1 MQRKKQV
8 IILAV
13 IAAIV
18 SIGFFDLIRFTY
30 KLKAIEISKGS
41 KVIQKFLEIYPDARC
56 KVTETYIS
64 EEGDVYA
71 VTSSWQLDRKLGRWG
86 KPIDGK
92 PHYCWVVTW
101 YAPKGWLHPFV
112 AVCMDKDDWMIVL
125 VYAAEFAVT
134 S

>member
-30 KLKAIEISKGS
+30 SNVDKLKAIEISKGS

-64 EEGDVYA
+64 EA
-71 VTSSWQLDRKLGRWG
+71 
-86 KPIDGK
+86 IDGK
-92 PHYCWVVTW
+92 PHYCWLVTW
-101 YAPKGWLHPFV
+101 YAKGWNHPFV
-112 AVCMDKDDWMIVL
+112 DVFIDKDDWMIVL
-125 VYAAEFAVT
+125 VYAVDFAY
-134 S
+134 